1 MAMNITDPAIVNRMV
16 LDKVHSRGVLFI
28 VSVALWAGFMAGV
41 VQESLKYLWV
51 RKSSYVGTLNIG
63 LGFGVAEAF
72 TVNSSNFP
80 YADTVSINCLS
91 RYSISISLSIGI

>member
-51 RKSSYVGTLNIG
+51 RKSSYVG
-63 LGFGVAEAF
+63 
-72 TVNSSNFP
+72 SSQ
-80 YADTVSINCLS
+80 YRSWLWGSRSIHCKLF
-91 RYSISISLSIGI
+91 